1 MPFEIPD
8 WLRFEIL
15 HRWEK
20 LAVRKW
26 INKNPRIIISITVG
40 SILVL
45 LVVVGLSLPKKT
57 AVEVREYREYRKAW
71 FYDLNTAE
79 LFVARGDKVAPIEAP
94 SGPLPNG
101 EQAGVRAYVFSYVSE
116 PNESERFIGF
126 LEIAKPEISKQE
138 VELIESGSGGA
149 EQWGRGGLIRRVSDK
164 QWVPADSNEGKAILR
179 ELFLPNV
186 NGQVAH
192 YVPPE

>member
-15 HRWEK
+15 HRWEN
-20 LAVRKW
+20 LSVRKW
-26 INKNPRIIISITVG
+26 LNRNPRIIISITVG
-40 SILVL
+40 SVLVL
-45 LVVVGLSLPKKT
+45 LVVAGLTLPKKT
-57 AVEVREYREYRKAW
+57 AVETREYKKAW
-71 FYDLNTAE
+71 FYDLNTDE
-79 LFVARGDKVAPIEAP
+79 LFVARGDKVAPIEVP

-101 EQAGVRAYVFSYVSE
+101 EPAGVRAYVFSYVSE

-126 LEIAKPEISKQE
+126 LEIAKPGVSKQE
-138 VELIESGSGGA
+138 LELIESGSGGA
-149 EQWGRGGLIRRVSDK
+149 EQWGRGGFIRRVSDK
-164 QWVPADSNEGKAILR
+164 RWVPSDSNEGRAILQ